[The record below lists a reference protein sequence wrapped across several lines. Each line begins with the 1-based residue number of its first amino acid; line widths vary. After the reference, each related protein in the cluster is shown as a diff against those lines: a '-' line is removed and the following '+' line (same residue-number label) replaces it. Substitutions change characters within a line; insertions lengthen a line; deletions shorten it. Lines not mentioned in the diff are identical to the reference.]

1 MEHFIQEIPAPSLNP
16 PVMQEFEAVVIGGEV
31 VHGQL

>member
-16 PVMQEFEAVVIGGEV
+16 PVMQEFEVVVIGG
-31 VHGQL
+31 GMSG